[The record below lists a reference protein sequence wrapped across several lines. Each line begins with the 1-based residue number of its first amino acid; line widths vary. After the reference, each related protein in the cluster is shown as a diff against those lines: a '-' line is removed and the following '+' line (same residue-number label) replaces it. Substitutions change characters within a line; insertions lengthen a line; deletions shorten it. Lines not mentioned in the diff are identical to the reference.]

1 MKLLDLAE
9 DTFFTI
15 VGDDSNT
22 VLRFERLDGSYS
34 VCWNEHDMLVHINAM
49 AEVEEVN
56 SYEK

>member
-1 MKLLDLAE
+1 MKLFDLAE

-34 VCWNEHDMLVHINAM
+34 VCWNEYDKLVHINAM
-49 AEVEEVN
+49 AEVNEVN
-56 SYEK
+56 DE

>member
-9 DTFFTI
+9 DTFFSI

-34 VCWNEHDMLVHINAM
+34 VCWNEHDRLVHINAM
-49 AEVEEVN
+49 AEVKEVGN
-56 SYEK
+56 E

>member
-34 VCWNEHDMLVHINAM
+34 VCWNEYDKLVHINAM
-49 AEVEEVN
+49 AEVKEVCDE
-56 SYEK
+56 S

>member
-9 DTFFTI
+9 DTFFSI

-34 VCWNEHDMLVHINAM
+34 VCWNEHDRLVHINAM
-49 AEVEEVN
+49 AEVKEVRN
-56 SYEK
+56 EN

>member
-9 DTFFTI
+9 DTFFSI

-34 VCWNEHDMLVHINAM
+34 VCWNEHDKLVHINAI
-49 AEVEEVN
+49 AEVKEVCD
-56 SYEK
+56 E

>member
-34 VCWNEHDMLVHINAM
+34 VCWNEHEKIVHINAM
-49 AEVEEVN
+49 AEVEKVCDE
-56 SYEK
+56 

>member
-22 VLRFERLDGSYS
+22 VLRFERLSGTYT
-34 VCWNEHDMLVHINAM
+34 VCWNEHEKIVHVSPI
-49 AEVEEVN
+49 AEVEEVCDE
-56 SYEK
+56 S